1 MAFFRTGGGGGEIP
15 AFLKTRM
22 NAVLNKKFGTEKDYN
37 PVYWPDDVNL
47 MGKLEEKTVQAAPI
61 AAFSDG
67 ADDVPTVETIVN
79 VDYTGS
85 QIGDYKLF
93 RFGKNLLDDTKKG
106 VFSGGMYLSF
116 NETSQQGVCIEYLP
130 AGTYTFKPYFAAGV
144 SALGIMIGTTNPSS
158 TIVNDWSSA
167 SSITFTLSEPK
178 KNIYIMMM
186 RTQGWQVAD
195 VIGAQLE
202 TGATATDY
210 EEFKGSKL
218 TSTLGRQIYGG
229 FFNTRTGVLT
239 STKAADGSDLPDPV
253 EYQTWVPLIY
263 NSLSGYNNIFCDTGD
278 VAVTYRSSGTET
290 IIQPTLISKTITE
303 NGTYSAA
310 DDDAD
315 GYSDVT
321 VIVPQNTPLIPQF
334 TETKIADNTAHAAS
348 FTLTEDYGNFD
359 MVKIVWFE
367 SSTSS
372 GFLYTTPDIL
382 DEIFSIGVGK
392 LCINKPST
400 NVYICYS
407 KNGLTWTQ
415 TNQRVLFVHE
425 IYGVTFTNCTMQT
438 TDLYKRGAS
447 TTNKYPVTSQT
458 SLKEYDLF
466 MMASIHATD
475 GSETMPTTWLYQ
487 YPKEN
492 MSDAFSCP
500 VPTVLQ
506 EYNGNDEA
514 FVISEYEMSAARFFM
529 VQGIKFTPVSSSRGL
544 MMASRPV
551 TQLVGE
557 ESDPNQVNEL
567 VENDETEQEGE
578 DDA

>member
-1 MAFFRTGGGGGEIP
+1 MAYFRTGGGGGIP

-47 MGKLEEKTVQAAPI
+47 LGKLEEKTVQAAPI

-67 ADDVPTVETIVN
+67 ADDVPTFETIVN

-85 QIGDYKLF
+85 LIGDYKLF

-106 VFSGGMYLSF
+106 VFSGGMYFSF

-144 SALGIMIGTTNPSS
+144 SARGIMIGTINPSS

-186 RTQGWQVAD
+186 RTQGWQIAD

-202 TGATATDY
+202 TGATVTDY

-253 EYQTWVPLIY
+253 EYQTFFTLTY
-263 NSLSGYNNIFCDTGD
+263 NSLSGYNNIFCNTGD

-303 NGTYSAA
+303 NGTYNAA

-321 VIVPQNTPLIPQF
+321 VNVPQNTPLIPQF
-334 TETKIADNTAHAAS
+334 TETKIADNTAHAS
-348 FTLTEDYGNFD
+348 TFTLSESYNNFD
-359 MVKIVWFE
+359 MVKIVWYE
-367 SSTSS
+367 SASSS
-372 GFLYTTPDIL
+372 GVLFTTPDIL
-382 DEIFSIGVGK
+382 DEIFDVSTR
-392 LCINKPST
+392 LCIDKPKT
-400 NVYICYS
+400 NLYVCYS
-407 KNGLTWTQ
+407 RNGLTWTQ
-415 TNQRVLFVHE
+415 TNQRTIFVHE
-425 IYGVTFTNCTMQT
+425 IYGVTFTNCTMT
-438 TDLYKRGAS
+438 LTDLYKRGAV
-447 TTNKYPVTSQT
+447 TTSAVAITSQT
-458 SLKEYDLF
+458 SLKDF
-466 MMASIHATD
+466 DFFVMSSIHNSD
-475 GSETMPTTWLYQ
+475 GSETMPSSWFVS
-487 YPKEN
+487 YPYDFET
-492 MSDAFSCP
+492 AFDSMVEPC
-500 VPTVLQ
+500 VLE
-506 EYNGNDEA
+506 EYNRNDET
-514 FVISEYEMSAARFFM
+514 FNMTEFGMTAASYFM
-529 VQGIKFTPVSSSRGL
+529 VQGVKLTAV
-544 MMASRPV
+544 
-551 TQLVGE
+551 
-557 ESDPNQVNEL
+557 
-567 VENDETEQEGE
+567 
-578 DDA
+578 